1 MVTNYQDGLQSYGVP
16 VFGSRYGWKAGATP
30 YFVDG
35 TSGDDAYDGSTPELA
50 KATVQAGLALMNA
63 YDVLYIMENAFVDTD
78 PTYYQGT
85 AANHTIAVAN
95 TGVAIV
101 GVSHA
106 GQLGY
111 PMTPYLM
118 GMAATETPVFTVNA
132 PLVAI
137 ENLHFSGGW
146 ANSNTTTAG
155 IYAPNSTG
163 TSSAVP
169 QAISIH
175 NCSFEDMEGASPASG
190 SGFPGG
196 GVSIIGTWYSVVN
209 HCRFRN
215 CVVGVQIGS
224 SASTM
229 VATTV
234 ENNIFFADADTDVN
248 ADIHSYMQGTTD
260 ICIIRNY
267 FAHILPAYSA
277 GSAARYIAM
286 VGGGQEKGI
295 LSDNY
300 CGHTS
305 TLTAGAAGTGILAPA
320 NMGFG
325 KNYCFHALMA
335 DAT

>member
-1 MVTNYQDGLQSYGVP
+1 MVTNYQDGIYNYGTP
-16 VFGSRYGWKAGATP
+16 VGSRYGWKSTATP

-35 TSGDDAYDGSTPELA
+35 TAGSDAYDGTTPDLA

-63 YDVLYIMENAFVDTD
+63 YDVLYIMENAFVGTD

-118 GMAATETPVFTVNA
+118 GMAATETPLFTVNA

-155 IYAPNSTG
+155 IVAPDSLGTTST
-163 TSSAVP
+163 SVP
-169 QAISIH
+169 QGISIH
-175 NCSFEDMEGASPASG
+175 NCSFEDMEGATPTMSRSYPASTG
-190 SGFPGG
+190 AITI
-196 GVSIIGTWYSVVN
+196 VGTWYSVIN

-215 CVVGVQIGS
+215 CVLGIMVI
-224 SASTM
+224 SATSTA
-229 VATTV
+229 VCNTIQ
-234 ENNIFFADADTDVN
+234 NCIFYADATTDVN
-248 ADIHSYMQGTTD
+248 VDIAVNTSGLANVTITD
-260 ICIIRNY
+260 NY
-267 FAHILPAYSA
+267 FAHNLPTYASGDSLRYVYIS
-277 GSAARYIAM
+277 GSSH
-286 VGGGQEKGI
+286 GI
-295 LSDNY
+295 VANNH
-300 CGHTS
+300 CGHSATR
-305 TLTAGAAGTGILAPA
+305 TAGAAGDGIISPDTC
-320 NMGFG
+320 GVSV
-325 KNYCFHALMA
+325 NYSECALMGA
-335 DAT
+335 A